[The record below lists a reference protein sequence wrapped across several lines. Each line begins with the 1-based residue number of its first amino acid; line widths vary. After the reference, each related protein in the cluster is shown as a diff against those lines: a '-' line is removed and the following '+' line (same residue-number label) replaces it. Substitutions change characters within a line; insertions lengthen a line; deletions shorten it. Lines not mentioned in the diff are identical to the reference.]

1 MERTDRVWGPDD
13 VPVRPPDANPT
24 TQALD
29 PRTAFLWTRVDGVST
44 VSELGDIVGLDAAA
58 AAEQVARLARAGL
71 VTLGA
76 APKRRTT
83 GTLPPLGQLLEAPA
97 PSRAT
102 GPMPRV
108 TGPMPRVTG
117 PMPRVT
123 GPMPRVTAPI
133 PAVDPN
139 LLPPGPRASDIAWL
153 SRFGVPGAVP
163 SEPWFRP
170 GQADR
175 YVGFQ
180 FDTRALL
187 EPCDLTIEQKK
198 EIVFVAGVQAMLDA
212 FELLGIEP
220 TTDRKVL
227 KNAYFTFSKR
237 FHPDSFFRKQL
248 GSFGDLLQRVYKDA
262 TDVHDLLQENDEFR
276 EVYARVVSARNLLF
290 RARLEADR
298 SQAEAARAER
308 AREETDGRKA
318 ELQALL
324 QSRVDAR
331 RSRPDANPVSRN
343 LTKAETY
350 YAEGMK
356 LYTEERF
363 VQAAASLQLALTFDP
378 HNDIYR
384 QAFERVNDKAKQ
396 VRAEQIWKRGVMA
409 DSIGQSREAL
419 ALYREALE
427 YWRRHD
433 YLARTAE
440 LMLSMN
446 EDLNQAAELARLA
459 GEAAPQKVDY
469 LLLLGRIY
477 EQASLTKRALAT
489 YERALQ
495 LDPKSEAAKKAV
507 RALK

>member
-13 VPVRPPDANPT
+13 VPVRPPDADPA

-29 PRTAFLWTRVDGVST
+29 PRTVFLWTRVDGVST

-58 AAEQVARLARAGL
+58 AAEQVGALARAGL

-97 PSRAT
+97 PQRAT

-133 PAVDPN
+133 SAVDPN

-153 SRFGVPGAVP
+153 FRFGVPGAVP

-180 FDTRALL
+180 FDARALL

-198 EIVFVAGVQAMLDA
+198 EIVFVAGVQSMLDA

-227 KNAYFTFSKR
+227 KNAYFAFSKR

-248 GSFGDLLQRVYKDA
+248 GSFGALLQRVYKDA

-276 EVYARVVSARNLLF
+276 EVYARVVPARNLLF

-298 SQAEAARAER
+298 SQAQAAQAER

-318 ELQALL
+318 ELQARL

-343 LTKAETY
+343 LAKAETY

-419 ALYREALE
+419 ELFSEALE
-427 YWRRHD
+427 
-433 YLARTAE
+433 
-440 LMLSMN
+440 
-446 EDLNQAAELARLA
+446 
-459 GEAAPQKVDY
+459 
-469 LLLLGRIY
+469 
-477 EQASLTKRALAT
+477 
-489 YERALQ
+489 
-495 LDPKSEAAKKAV
+495 
-507 RALK
+507 

>member
-1 MERTDRVWGPDD
+1 MEQTDRVWGPDD
-13 VPVRPPDANPT
+13 VPVRPPDANPA

-58 AAEQVARLARAGL
+58 AAEQVARLARVGL

-97 PSRAT
+97 PSRA
-102 GPMPRV
+102 
-108 TGPMPRVTG
+108 TG

-248 GSFGDLLQRVYKDA
+248 GSFGALLQRVYKDA

-308 AREETDGRKA
+308 ARTDG
-318 ELQALL
+318 
-324 QSRVDAR
+324 AR
-331 RSRPDANPVSRN
+331 LRWCGDRRTARYQQQNRGDVQGTHRGETRTSSPIGVRSIRPRDRPVAP
-343 LTKAETY
+343 LI
-350 YAEGMK
+350 
-356 LYTEERF
+356 ERG
-363 VQAAASLQLALTFDP
+363 A
-378 HNDIYR
+378 
-384 QAFERVNDKAKQ
+384 
-396 VRAEQIWKRGVMA
+396 
-409 DSIGQSREAL
+409 SIGAVYPPRRWNVADASDDSRGDREA
-419 ALYREALE
+419 
-427 YWRRHD
+427 
-433 YLARTAE
+433 
-440 LMLSMN
+440 
-446 EDLNQAAELARLA
+446 
-459 GEAAPQKVDY
+459 
-469 LLLLGRIY
+469 
-477 EQASLTKRALAT
+477 
-489 YERALQ
+489 
-495 LDPKSEAAKKAV
+495 
-507 RALK
+507 